1 VDVRDE
7 SRAAVAAGPLGRH
20 VAYHGYRFDTGAPG
34 THRGL
39 PSPYLTLIVSLDE
52 PLAMRG
58 DAGVVRRDLVLGG
71 LHAEPVTIVHDG
83 RQHGVHVVLD
93 PIAARALLGAP
104 TAALAGGD
112 AGSLDAL
119 DVLGRDAVELHER
132 VSEQP
137 GWAARFAVLDEILTR
152 RITAGHETGSGPG
165 AAVRPEVRWAWRR
178 LVAGGAS
185 VRDTAAQ
192 VGWSERHLSRR
203 FAAEFGVGPK
213 VAARLARFDRARRR
227 IAAQATAGHPL
238 GLADVAAEEGYA
250 DQAHLAREF
259 AALAGCAPS
268 RWVAEEVGYVQDGG
282 GPVPEDSLHE
292 RQDASHAGLAHPPRP

>member
-7 SRAAVAAGPLGRH
+7 GRAAVGAGPLGRH
-20 VAYHGYRFDTGAPG
+20 VAYHGYHFDTGAPG

-39 PSPYLTLIVSLDE
+39 PSPFLTLIVSLDE

-58 DAGVVRRDLVLGG
+58 DAGVVCRDVVLGG
-71 LHAEPVTIVHDG
+71 LHAQPVTIVHDG

-93 PIAARALLGAP
+93 PVAARALLGAP

-112 AGSLDAL
+112 AGSLDAF

-132 VSEQP
+132 VSAQP
-137 GWAARFAVLDEILTR
+137 DWAARFAVLDEILGR
-152 RITAGHETGSGPG
+152 RIAGVSERASG
-165 AAVRPEVRWAWRR
+165 VRPEVRWAWRR
-178 LVAGGAS
+178 LVAGGSS

-192 VGWSERHLSRR
+192 VGWSERHLARR

-213 VAARLARFDRARRR
+213 VAARMARFDRARRR
-227 IAAQATAGHPL
+227 IAAQAAGGRPL

-268 RWVAEEVGYVQDGG
+268 RWVAEEVGYVQDAG
-282 GPVPEDSLHE
+282 GPVPEDSHHE
-292 RQDASHAGLAHPPRP
+292 RQDASHAGLAHPPRA